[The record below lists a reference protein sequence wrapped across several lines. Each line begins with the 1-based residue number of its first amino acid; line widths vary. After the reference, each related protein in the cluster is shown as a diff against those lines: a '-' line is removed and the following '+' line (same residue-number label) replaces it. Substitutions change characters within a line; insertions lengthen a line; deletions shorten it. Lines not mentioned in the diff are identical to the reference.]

1 MAINFTI
8 IVLGQPYECLCIS
21 GTRHCGGLTVELFLL
36 FQMGY
41 VNMQKVKQSCC
52 ESLPQNSTRNGKR
65 SWHCW
70 QVDNEELIAAARV
83 EAGN

>member
-1 MAINFTI
+1 MYFRYKALWWVDCGAFPA
-8 IVLGQPYECLCIS
+8 LSDGLCD
-21 GTRHCGGLTVELFLL
+21 
-36 FQMGY
+36 
-41 VNMQKVKQSCC
+41 MQKVKQSCC
-52 ESLPQNSTRNGKR
+52 ETLPQNSTRNGKR